1 MIKEVDLKGLQQ
13 NPSDHEAADGQLG
26 TCLNLIKEDG
36 VLKPILPGVKE
47 ETFSLPNDTCSIP
60 FVHSVT
66 YGDVQHKHYIINCSN
81 GSPYR
86 WYWTE
91 KGGDGAANEISLGAF
106 EVKSINAVGNVL
118 CFVGAATVKYAIW
131 NNNGGYTI
139 FDRSTFDYTYTL
151 YKKDE
156 TDIECPIV
164 EEWKK
169 LFDIDVPDVDKI
181 NDTDAALIQIT
192 NENAWSFFSGKQLS
206 KAEFLALNNP
216 VLSPLWKSYSHYD
229 YWYYLT
235 HSNAAYNTELWALLA
250 AKMNKKVSAEGKT
263 WLHSRIY
270 GVIAVKLYDGTYINI
285 SDIFELS
292 PAEMP
297 HILKMHSNARCA
309 EMVDDEIEKTNIW
322 AFLDKYSIY
331 REQIHI
337 WLTNINSIPDSL
349 VDCVDVFVTTPQHLY
364 DMDNGIDI
372 AQVYALFRD
381 ISLPKK
387 EFLGFSMQFSDRENE
402 SLHKAFDGLT
412 FYKSISIPFNT
423 LKETSNLTYIERPAD
438 TEETI
443 NLSDFYRSEIGGNV
457 ATVYNNRLHIGDTQT
472 SLPTVFSPSRF
483 LAPTYDTVV
492 DVEVQEMGLTHHA
505 WFKGK
510 MHLTLPS
517 VLMYAYPNAKRM
529 TIYTYVQE
537 GNGVR
542 AKYYL
547 YKNSYILDTSDFWG
561 MSFNMSLSK
570 RELNNDDAVIATAK
584 AEVEKMFQQLLAN
597 CTDTATITANNVI
610 KLSEAENPLVFPAA
624 NSVVVGNGTVT
635 AMTSNTHAISQGQFG
650 DAPLYAFTNE
660 GTWMLMLDANKTGTY
675 AARQPVN
682 RDVLL
687 SKDGV
692 VQTDGAVIY
701 TTSTGLKRIEGS
713 TTKEIGDV
721 MDGYPFHFSEL
732 PNAQK
737 ILDLRGFEA
746 RNVDYAYWRE
756 YLNGSKM
763 TYDYHDQRI
772 ILFNSEYTYAYVYSL
787 KSGMWGSMKAGFRSC
802 INAYPNALIV
812 DKDNNIINVYN
823 SGHGINTDYLVCTRP
838 VALGEMDVRKT
849 LQTLIGRGFF
859 RKGRVGLVVWGSNDL
874 YNWFTIGTSQDHYL
888 RGISGTGYKYFR
900 ICLTGLMADDESLNS
915 LTFDIHNKITNRLR

>member
-26 TCLNLIKEDG
+26 TCLNLINEDG
-36 VLKPILPGVKE
+36 ALKPILPGVKE

-66 YGDVQHKHYIINCSN
+66 HKDVQHKHYIINCTN
-81 GSPYR
+81 ASPYR

-91 KGGDGAANEISLGAF
+91 KGGDGTPNEISLGDF

-118 CFVGAATVKYAIW
+118 CFVGAAAVKYAIW
-131 NNNGGYTI
+131 NNGGYTV
-139 FDRSTFDYTYTL
+139 FDRSVFDYTYTL
-151 YKKDE
+151 YKNDE
-156 TDIECPIV
+156 TKVECPID
-164 EEWKK
+164 EETKV
-169 LFDIDVPDVDKI
+169 LFEVDVPDVDKI

-192 NENAWSFFSGKQLS
+192 NENAWSYFSGKQLS
-206 KAEFLALNNP
+206 KDEYLAINNP
-216 VLSPLWKSYSHYD
+216 TGLDKWKNYKYYD
-229 YWYYLT
+229 KWYCLT
-235 HSNAAYNTELWALLA
+235 HSNAAFNTELWALLA
-250 AKMNKKVSAEGKT
+250 AKMNKKVNAEGKT

-297 HILKMHSNARCA
+297 HTLKMYSNARVA
-309 EMVDDEIEKTNIW
+309 EQVDDEIEKTNIW
-322 AFLDKYSIY
+322 AYFDKYSIY
-331 REQIHI
+331 REQVQVS
-337 WLTNINSIPDSL
+337 LTNIGSIPDSM
-349 VDCVDVFVTTPQHLY
+349 VDCVDVFVTTSQHLY
-364 DMDNGIDI
+364 ETDEAIDVTQDYMLMRDMT
-372 AQVYALFRD
+372 
-381 ISLPKK
+381 LPKK
-387 EFLGFSMQFSDRENE
+387 DYLGFSMQFSDRENE
-402 SLHKAFDGLT
+402 SLHKAFDGLI
-412 FYKSISIPFNT
+412 FYKSISIPFDT
-423 LKETSNLTYIERPAD
+423 LKDKSNLTYIERPTG

-457 ATVYNNRLHIGDTQT
+457 ATVYNNRLHLGDTQT

-483 LAPTYDTVV
+483 MEPTYDTVV
-492 DVEVQEMGLTHHA
+492 DVEVQETGLTHHA

-517 VLMYAYPNAKRM
+517 VLMYAYPNAKKM
-529 TIYTYVQE
+529 TIYTYVK
-537 GNGVR
+537 NGSGVH

-547 YKNSYILDTSDFWG
+547 YKNSYSLDTSDFWG

-570 RELNNDDAVIATAK
+570 RMLNNDDAVIATVK
-584 AEVEKMFQQLLAN
+584 AEVEEMFQQLQAN
-597 CTDTATITANNVI
+597 CTGTVTITAHNVI
-610 KLSEAENPLVFPAA
+610 KLSEAENPLVFPAV
-624 NSVVVGNGTVT
+624 NSVVVGNGTVS
-635 AMTSNTHAISQGQFG
+635 AMASNTHAISQGQFG
-650 DAPLYAFTNE
+650 DAPLYAFTDE
-660 GTWMLMLDANKTGTY
+660 GTWMLMLDGNKTGTY

-701 TTSTGLKRIEGS
+701 ATSTGLKMIEGS

-721 MDGYPFHFSEL
+721 MDGYPFHFSAL

-737 ILDLRGFEA
+737 ILDLRGFDA
-746 RNVDYAYWRE
+746 SNVDYAYWRE
-756 YLNGSKM
+756 YLKGSKM
-763 TYDYHDQRI
+763 TYDYHDQRL

-812 DKDNNIINVYN
+812 DKDSNIINVYN

-838 VALGEMDVRKT
+838 VALDEMDIHKT

-859 RKGRVGLVVWGSNDL
+859 RKGRVGLVAWGSNDL

-900 ICLTGLMADDESLNS
+900 ICFTGLMADDESVSS
-915 LTFDIHNKITNRLR
+915 LTFDIRNKITNRLR

>member
-26 TCLNLIKEDG
+26 TCLNLINEDG
-36 VLKPILPGVKE
+36 ALKPILPGVKE

-66 YGDVQHKHYIINCSN
+66 HGDVQHKHYIINCTN

-91 KGGDGAANEISLGAF
+91 KGGNGTPNEISLGDF
-106 EVKSINAVGNVL
+106 EVKSIYAVGNVL
-118 CFVGAATVKYAIW
+118 CFVGAAAVKYAIW
-131 NNNGGYTI
+131 NNNDGYTV
-139 FDRSTFDYTYTL
+139 FDRSAFDYTYTL

-156 TDIECPIV
+156 TNIECPIV
-164 EEWKK
+164 KDWKSVY
-169 LFDIDVPDVDKI
+169 DIDIPDCDKI
-181 NDTDAALIQIT
+181 NDTDAAFIKIT
-192 NENAWSFFSGKQLS
+192 NENAWSYFSGKQLS
-206 KAEFLALNNP
+206 KDEYLALNKNCG
-216 VLSPLWKSYSHYD
+216 SSHWKSYKWYD
-229 YWYYLT
+229 KWYFLT
-235 HSNAAYNTELWALLA
+235 HSNAAYNAELWALLA
-250 AKMNKKVSAEGKT
+250 AKMNKKVNAEGKT
-263 WLHSRIY
+263 WLHSRTY

-297 HILKMHSNARCA
+297 HNLKIYSNAWVA
-309 EMVDDEIEKTNIW
+309 EQVKDEIEKTNMW
-322 AFLDKYSIY
+322 AYFDKYSIY
-331 REQIHI
+331 REQIQI
-337 WLTNINSIPDSL
+337 SLTNIDSIPESFIDS
-349 VDCVDVFVTTPQHLY
+349 VDVFVTTPQHLY
-364 DMDNGIDI
+364 EMDDAIDI
-372 AQVYALFRD
+372 TQEFVFLRD
-381 ISLPKK
+381 LDLPKK
-387 EFLGFSMQFSDRENE
+387 DYLGFSMQFSDRENE
-402 SLHKAFDGLT
+402 SLHKAFDGLP

-423 LKETSNLTYIERPAD
+423 LNDKSNLTYIERPAG
-438 TEETI
+438 TEDTI

-457 ATVYNNRLHIGDTQT
+457 ATVYNNRLHLGDTQT

-517 VLMYAYPNAKRM
+517 VLMYAYPNAKKM
-529 TIYTYVQE
+529 TIYTYVKE
-537 GNGVR
+537 GNGMH

-547 YKNSYILDTSDFWG
+547 YKNSYTLDASDFWG
-561 MSFNMSLSK
+561 MSFNMSLSQ
-570 RELNNDDAVIATAK
+570 RVLNNDDAVIASVK
-584 AEVEKMFQQLLAN
+584 AEVEEKFQQLLAN
-597 CTDTATITANNVI
+597 CTGTATITAHNVV

-624 NSVVVGNGTVT
+624 NSVVVGNGTVA
-635 AMTSNTHAISQGQFG
+635 AMASNTHAISQGQFG
-650 DAPLYAFTNE
+650 DAPLYAFTDE

-682 RDVLL
+682 RDILL

-701 TTSTGLKRIEGS
+701 ATSTGLKMIEGS
-713 TTKEIGDV
+713 TTKEIGDA

-737 ILDLRGFEA
+737 ILDLRGFDA
-746 RNVDYAYWRE
+746 CNVDYAYWRE

-763 TYDYHDQRI
+763 AYDYHDQRI

-787 KSGMWGSMKAGFRSC
+787 TSGMWGSIKAGFRSC
-802 INAYPNALIV
+802 INAYPKALIV
-812 DKDNNIINVYN
+812 DKDNNIINAYN

-838 VALGEMDVRKT
+838 VALGEMDIHKT

-888 RGISGTGYKYFR
+888 RGISGTAYKYFR
-900 ICLTGLMADDESLNS
+900 ICLTGLMADDESVSS
-915 LTFDIHNKITNRLR
+915 LTFDTRTKISNRLR